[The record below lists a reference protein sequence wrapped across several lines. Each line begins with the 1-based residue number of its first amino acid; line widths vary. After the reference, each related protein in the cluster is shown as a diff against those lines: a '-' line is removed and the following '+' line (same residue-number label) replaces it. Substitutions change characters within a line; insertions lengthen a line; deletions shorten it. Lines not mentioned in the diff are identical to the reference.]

1 MLNILKLFV
10 LALLFSTNIY
20 AVSPGGMV
28 ANYYNFPIKKG
39 GYDEMKADFQITH
52 EPGHDG
58 LTFWANQFQFEKVEG
73 GYTGLQQNDGR
84 TKKAIFSIWN
94 AKGWNKIKGAECSYF
109 SHEGSGVSCLIDYSW
124 KEGQRYQFVWSRVG
138 QNEKEQVW
146 QSRVIDLSTDKA
158 TVIGEIRIPKSWGGL
173 KPELTQ
179 FVENYAQAEQE
190 YRQCS
195 EVPATTNIFFK
206 PSANGVKAISAS
218 TEIYG
223 ACSRVAESFC
233 TLEGDCISTINS
245 KSYIKQPAFM
255 LKNGVLGF
263 CADSLASGNKM
274 GLYVCQFNHN
284 QKMQISGTHQLKLV
298 EQSMCLGVDKEK
310 SVVAEPCNQSGNQR
324 WLSIPSRHQYLHV
337 ATGQCMDA
345 VNGGK
350 ISTNIKVQPC
360 VAKRTQ
366 SWKIIRERF

>member
-1 MLNILKLFV
+1 MLNILKLFI
-10 LALLFSTNIY
+10 LLLCFSIDIY
-20 AVSPGGMV
+20 AVAPGGMV

-52 EPGHDG
+52 EPGRDG

-94 AKGWNKIKGAECSYF
+94 AKGWNKVKGAECSYF
-109 SHEGSGVSCLIDYSW
+109 SHEGSGVSCLINYSW

-146 QSRVIDLSTDKA
+146 QSRVIDLSTNKA
-158 TVIGEIRIPKSWGGL
+158 TVIGEIRIPKSWGSL

-223 ACSRVAESFC
+223 ACARVAESFC

-245 KSYIKQPAFM
+245 KLYTKQSAFM
-255 LKNGVLGF
+255 LKNSVRGF

-274 GLYVCQFNHN
+274 GLSTCQFNQN
-284 QKMQISGTHQLKLV
+284 QKINVDGTHQFKLL
-298 EQSMCLGVDKEK
+298 EQSSCLSVDLNGY
-310 SVVAEPCNQSGNQR
+310 VIVEPCNQSGNQR
-324 WLSIPSRHQYLHV
+324 WLSIPSKHQYLHV

-345 VNGGK
+345 VEGNK
-350 ISTNIKVQPC
+350 INTNIKIRPC
-360 VAKRTQ
+360 SGKGNQ
-366 SWKIIRERF
+366 SWKITRK